1 MIHWEKI
8 APSTNGAEING
19 YSHAKEQCWPPSSHL
34 TRILTG
40 SVSQIQ
46 MKDQEHTFFTEWQ
59 WFLSYN
65 TKTQVTKEN
74 ISTLDF
80 TKIKN
85 FYASNDTNMKV
96 KRQ

>member
-1 MIHWEKI
+1 M
-8 APSTNGAEING
+8 
-19 YSHAKEQCWPPSSHL
+19 
-34 TRILTG
+34 
-40 SVSQIQ
+40 
-46 MKDQEHTFFTEWQ
+46 
-59 WFLSYN
+59 
-65 TKTQVTKEN
+65 TKEK